1 MKLSILKGDTVK
13 VITGNDKGKTGRVIS
28 VDRTSMKIT
37 VEGINVRKHH
47 KRPSQMNP
55 QGGIV
60 EQENAIHYSN
70 VMKEEKTTKPS
81 DKKQAKA
88 KKPAVSKKVSA

>member
-28 VDRTSMKIT
+28 VDRASMRLT
-37 VEGINVRKHH
+37 VEGVNVRKHH
-47 KRPSQMNP
+47 KRPSQLNP

-60 EQENAIHYSN
+60 EQENPIHYSN
-70 VMKEEKTTKPS
+70 VMKEDKATKDA
-81 DKKQAKA
+81 DKKQTQA
-88 KKPAVSKKVSA
+88 KKPRKKASA